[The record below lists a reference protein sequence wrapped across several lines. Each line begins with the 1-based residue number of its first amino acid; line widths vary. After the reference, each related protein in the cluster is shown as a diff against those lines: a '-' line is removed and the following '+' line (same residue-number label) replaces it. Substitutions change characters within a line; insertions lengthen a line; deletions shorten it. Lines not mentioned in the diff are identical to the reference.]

1 MNRCNTKPKSSTS
14 TGAKSASCCAGA
26 NRSGSTGCATGSQ
39 GSSASAAPKLPSAC
53 APTAQSSGSAATG
66 ASAAPGSSP
75 IGQRVARWDEL
86 APRALPLYA
95 QFGPVVAAGVLGIG
109 PERLVAFGEAM
120 RQRGAKY
127 LGRRIHKRSPEQ
139 TAQAIREAAAWEA
152 AGRPGAVSASAAAPA
167 AAPVN
172 PAAGRQ
178 VVIPPGVRITV
189 APPFV
194 DRRWEPEP
202 GYVESFRL
210 AGIGRDVQ
218 TGEVWE

>member
-1 MNRCNTKPKSSTS
+1 MNRCNTKPKSSTA

-26 NRSGSTGCATGSQ
+26 KSAGSPGCATGSQ
-39 GSSASAAPKLPSAC
+39 GSSESAAPKLPSAC
-53 APTAQSSGSAATG
+53 APTDQSSGSAATG

-75 IGQRVARWDEL
+75 IGQRVAAWDEML
-86 APRALPLYA
+86 PRAAPLIER
-95 QFGPVVAAGVLGIG
+95 FGQKVAAGVLGVG
-109 PERLVAFGEAM
+109 TDRFWAFEAAM
-120 RQRGAKY
+120 AKRGVRY
-127 LGRRIHKRSPEQ
+127 LGERIHKRSPEQ
-139 TAQAIREAAAWEA
+139 LAQAIREAAAWEA
-152 AGRPGAVSASAAAPA
+152 AGRPGAVSAPA

-194 DRRWEPEP
+194 DRRWAPDP

>member
-1 MNRCNTKPKSSTS
+1 
-14 TGAKSASCCAGA
+14 
-26 NRSGSTGCATGSQ
+26 
-39 GSSASAAPKLPSAC
+39 
-53 APTAQSSGSAATG
+53 
-66 ASAAPGSSP
+66 
-75 IGQRVARWDEL
+75 
-86 APRALPLYA
+86 
-95 QFGPVVAAGVLGIG
+95 VLGIG

>member
-1 MNRCNTKPKSSTS
+1 MSRCNTTTPKSTVTGAKPARPSA
-14 TGAKSASCCAGA
+14 GAKSA
-26 NRSGSTGCATGSQ
+26 GSPGCATGSQ

-53 APTAQSSGSAATG
+53 APTAQISGSAATG
-66 ASAAPGSSP
+66 ASAAHGSSP
-75 IGQRVARWDEL
+75 IGQRLARWDEL
-86 APRALPLYA
+86 MPRAVPLIER
-95 QFGPVVAAGVLGIG
+95 FGRTVAAGVLGIA
-109 PERLVAFGEAM
+109 PERFRAFESAM
-120 RQRGAKY
+120 DQRGIKY
-127 LGRRIHKRSPEQ
+127 IGARIPKRSPEQ

-152 AGRPGAVSASAAAPA
+152 AGRPGSVSAPAAAPA
-167 AAPVN
+167 AAPVS

-218 TGEVWE
+218 TGRAWA